1 MKGRDGYTPLNVN
14 INNSRQPGG
23 AMLSD
28 DNRYTSTP
36 PPAQGKIPYY
46 QQGIN
51 NHDIIETPISVNRPK
66 FDFSG

>member
-14 INNSRQPGG
+14 NNRQPGPSH
-23 AMLSD
+23 MMSE

-36 PPAQGKIPYY
+36 PPANGKTPYY
-46 QQGIN
+46 QGNIN

>member
-14 INNSRQPGG
+14 TRQPGPSH
-23 AMLSD
+23 MSD

-36 PPAQGKIPYY
+36 PPNGKIPYY
-46 QQGIN
+46 QQGTN